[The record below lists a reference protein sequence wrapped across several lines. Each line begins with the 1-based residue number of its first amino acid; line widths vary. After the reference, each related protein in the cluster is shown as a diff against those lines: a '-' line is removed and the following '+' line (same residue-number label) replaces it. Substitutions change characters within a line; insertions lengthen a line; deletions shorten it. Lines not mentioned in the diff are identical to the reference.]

1 MSGSSNAIGQLV
13 SLGAQGYNEWMRAAG
28 FTEAD
33 CAFKQWRFAVY
44 FGTRP

>member
-1 MSGSSNAIGQLV
+1 
-13 SLGAQGYNEWMRAAG
+13 MRAAG
-28 FTEAD
+28 FAEVD